1 MPMSTKQHALVNREP
16 TEERLREI
24 LLTLLDRL
32 RLLGL
37 FGSDREIVLAR
48 AASVRIHERAG
59 ILQDGLR
66 RIFDNWKTFDVT
78 PPFARPRPAEPATKP
93 PSSFE
98 PTPIGPAPRELGRIF
113 VSRSADAIRK
123 IVEEEVSSAEV
134 LEAADQLAESVKE
147 LEELVHAKRAPEV

>member
-1 MPMSTKQHALVNREP
+1 M
-16 TEERLREI
+16 
-24 LLTLLDRL
+24 TLLDRL

-48 AASVRIHERAG
+48 AASVRIHEQAG
-59 ILQDGLR
+59 VLQDGLR

-98 PTPIGPAPRELGRIF
+98 PTPIGPAPRELGRI
-113 VSRSADAIRK
+113 VSRSTDAIRK
-123 IVEEEVSSAEV
+123 IVEEEVPSAEV
-134 LEAADQLAESVKE
+134 LEAAGQLAESVKA
-147 LEELVHAKRAPEV
+147 LEALVHAEPAPKV